1 MAVPRILFTL
11 MMALATALASTGTMA
26 AQENASAISQNA
38 PMPHLSPGAARKPL
52 MATTPDQV
60 VPPQVVPLTVP
71 KQTSLQVALDK
82 ELRVRKV
89 GQSVSARLV
98 DPVYAF
104 DRLVV
109 PGGSRSCGP
118 GN

>member
-11 MMALATALASTGTMA
+11 MMALATALASACTMA
-26 AQENASAISQNA
+26 AQENTSAISQNA
-38 PMPHLSPGAARKPL
+38 PMPHLSPGTARKPVT
-52 MATTPDQV
+52 ASTPDQPA
-60 VPPQVVPLTVP
+60 PPQVVPLTVP

-82 ELRVRKV
+82 ELRVRKA

-104 DRLVV
+104 DQI
-109 PGGSRSCGP
+109 GGASGRG
-118 GN
+118 